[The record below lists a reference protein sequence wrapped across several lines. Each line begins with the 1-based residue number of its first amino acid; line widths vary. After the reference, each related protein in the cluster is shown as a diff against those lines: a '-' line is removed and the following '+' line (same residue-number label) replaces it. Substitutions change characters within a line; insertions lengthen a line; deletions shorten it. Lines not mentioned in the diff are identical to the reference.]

1 MALVGLQEVSISFG
15 GPRLL
20 DGVTLQIERG
30 ERIALVGRNGEGKST
45 LLRILAGEEKPD
57 HGNVAVQTGVRVGA
71 LPQSVPREL
80 PGSVQAIVHGEADGH
95 EPEWELAERAER
107 AVARLGLDP
116 EASFNSLS
124 GGQKRRALLARALV
138 HQPDVLLLDEPTNH
152 LDLESIDWLEQF
164 LLRYPGALLFVTHDR
179 AFLRR
184 LATRIVEL
192 DRGRLTSW
200 AHGYDRYLQL
210 RQELREAEEKQNAL
224 FDKKLAQEET
234 WIRQGVKARRTR
246 NEGRVRALME
256 LRRLRSLRRLE
267 PGQVTMQIQSADLSG
282 RKAIAVEGLGYA
294 WSGAPVVANF
304 STTIMRGDKIGIIGP
319 NGCGKT
325 TLLKLLLGQ
334 LAPQAGRVEHGTNL
348 EIAYFDQH
356 REVLYE
362 DRSVAE
368 NVAGENDYVLIDGR
382 RRHVIGYLED
392 FLFPPERSRAR
403 VRVLSGGERNRLLLA
418 RLFTRPSNLLVLD
431 EPTNDLDAETLEL
444 LEDLL
449 VEYPGTVLL
458 VSHDREFL
466 NDVVSETLVFE
477 GEGRVTEYVGGYDD
491 WVRQRPAPPP
501 VERAAAPEP
510 PPAPKRARKISFKQR
525 KELEEMPGRIVALET
540 ELAELQQQMSAPEFF
555 KSPPEEVRRVADR
568 AAQIPPELE
577 AAFALWQ
584 ELDQIQADAK
594 AATGA
599 DSRRA

>member
-1 MALVGLQEVSISFG
+1 MALLGLQNVSISYG
-15 GPRLL
+15 GPKLL
-20 DGVTLQIERG
+20 DAVSLQIERG

-45 LLRILAGEEKPD
+45 LLRLLEGIEKPD
-57 HGNVAVQTGVRVGA
+57 GGGITIQNGVRVGA

-80 PGSVQAIVHGEADGH
+80 PGTVFDIVHGEADGVMH
-95 EPEWELAERAER
+95 EWEVSQRAQKTIT
-107 AVARLGLDP
+107 RLGLDP
-116 EASFNSLS
+116 EATFTSLS
-124 GGQKRRALLARALV
+124 GGQKRRALLARALI
-138 HQPDVLLLDEPTNH
+138 HEPEVLLLDEPTNH
-152 LDLESIDWLEQF
+152 LDLASIEWLESF

-192 DRGRLTSW
+192 DRGQLTSW
-200 AHGYDRYLQL
+200 AHGYDRYLAL

-256 LRRLRSLRRLE
+256 LRRIRGQRRLE
-267 PGQVTMQIQSADLSG
+267 TGKAVMQIQSAEQSG
-282 RKAIAVEGLGYA
+282 RKVITAENVSFA
-294 WSGAPVVANF
+294 WDGAPVVADF
-304 STTIMRGDKIGIIGP
+304 STIIFRGDKIGLMGP

-334 LAPQAGRVEHGTNL
+334 LAPQSGKVEQGTKL

-356 REVLYE
+356 REALKE
-362 DRSVAE
+362 DMTVAE
-368 NVAGENDYVLIDGR
+368 NVAGENDHVMIEGR
-382 RRHVIGYLED
+382 RRHVISYLED
-392 FLFPPERSRAR
+392 FLFPPERSRSK

-466 NDVVSETLVFE
+466 NNVVSGTLVFE
-477 GEGRVTEYVGGYDD
+477 GDGQVTDFVGGYDD
-491 WVRQRPAPPP
+491 WLRQRAAPPP
-501 VERAAAPEP
+501 VEPARAA
-510 PPAPKRARKISFKQR
+510 PPAPPKRPRKLSFKQR
-525 KELEEMPGRIVALET
+525 HELEALPGRIEALET
-540 ELAELQQQMSAPEFF
+540 ELEALHQQLADPTFF
-555 KSPPEEVRRVADR
+555 KKPAAEVRVATER
-568 AAQIPPELE
+568 AEQIPHELE
-577 AAFALWQ
+577 KAFALWQ
-584 ELDQIQADAK
+584 ELEQIQPEE
-594 AATGA
+594 
-599 DSRRA
+599 